1 MYLSYSLHICVQFNF
16 TDYLRHLYYLGN
28 VTLVDTDRVIVS
40 ELAYIRNVSL
50 LVAQQSIRTVQNY
63 MIWYFMMSQV
73 QYMPKKLR
81 VIRQTFYQAFSGV
94 STAPSRAVTC
104 ANYVNDNMGL
114 AVAKLYIRDNFD
126 KTARNEVI

>member
-1 MYLSYSLHICVQFNF
+1 
-16 TDYLRHLYYLGN
+16 
-28 VTLVDTDRVIVS
+28 VIVS

-50 LVAQQSIRTVQNY
+50 LVAQQPIRTVQNY

-73 QYMPKKLR
+73 QYMPKKFQ
-81 VIRQTFYQAFSGV
+81 VIRQTFYQAFAGV

-104 ANYVNDNMGL
+104 ANYVNGNMGL

-126 KTARNEVI
+126 KTARNEVIQ